1 MNTPRFFNT
10 AGPVRCDEH
19 YCLPPLKRFN
29 LDDVLSLIDQ
39 KKYFVLHAPRQS
51 GKTSSLQALMDYL
64 NHEGKYNCLYFNVE
78 LGQSAREDVMQG
90 IQAILSE
97 MALMAEDFLADPF
110 PESIWASVLEKSGGH
125 AAFNKVL
132 THWAEKSPKPLVLL
146 IDEIDALVGDTLISV
161 LRQLRAG
168 YAKRP
173 ARFPQS
179 IILCGVRDVRDYRI
193 HSEQEKAIITGGSAF
208 NVKAESL
215 RLGNFNQAD
224 VETLYAQHTFDTGQK
239 FEPDALNLVWEL
251 TQGQPWLVNA
261 LGYEVCFK
269 IKAHRNRSVSITTK
283 MLEQAKENLILRRE
297 THLDQLMD
305 KLKEARVQRVIQPI
319 LLGEKTPLS
328 PEDIEYVIDLGLVHR
343 YQNGRLEIA
352 NRIYQEVIPRELAW
366 GFQMSMVE
374 ETVWYVDAHSGK
386 LDMEKLLAAFQSFFR
401 ENSEHWLQQ
410 FQYHEAGPQL
420 LLQAFLQR
428 ILNSGGRVEREYGL
442 GRMRTDLLVIWP
454 LSEGTQ
460 KVVIE
465 LKLVYVSRQ
474 STITQGLQQTWQ
486 YMDKAG
492 TAEGHLLI
500 FDRDINHAWADKIF
514 REEQSY
520 QNQTIIVW
528 GM

>member
-1 MNTPRFFNT
+1 
-10 AGPVRCDEH
+10 
-19 YCLPPLKRFN
+19 LK
-29 LDDVLSLIDQ
+29 
-39 KKYFVLHAPRQS
+39 
-51 GKTSSLQALMDYL
+51 
-64 NHEGKYNCLYFNVE
+64 
-78 LGQSAREDVMQG
+78 
-90 IQAILSE
+90 
-97 MALMAEDFLADPF
+97 
-110 PESIWASVLEKSGGH
+110 
-125 AAFNKVL
+125 
-132 THWAEKSPKPLVLL
+132 
-146 IDEIDALVGDTLISV
+146 
-161 LRQLRAG
+161 
-168 YAKRP
+168 
-173 ARFPQS
+173 
-179 IILCGVRDVRDYRI
+179 
-193 HSEQEKAIITGGSAF
+193 HSTRNI
-208 NVKAESL
+208 
-215 RLGNFNQAD
+215 
-224 VETLYAQHTFDTGQK
+224 
-239 FEPDALNLVWEL
+239 EPDALNLVWEL

>member
-224 VETLYAQHTFDTGQK
+224 VETLYAQHR
-239 FEPDALNLVWEL
+239 A
-251 TQGQPWLVNA
+251 
-261 LGYEVCFK
+261 
-269 IKAHRNRSVSITTK
+269 
-283 MLEQAKENLILRRE
+283 
-297 THLDQLMD
+297 
-305 KLKEARVQRVIQPI
+305 
-319 LLGEKTPLS
+319 
-328 PEDIEYVIDLGLVHR
+328 
-343 YQNGRLEIA
+343 
-352 NRIYQEVIPRELAW
+352 
-366 GFQMSMVE
+366 
-374 ETVWYVDAHSGK
+374 
-386 LDMEKLLAAFQSFFR
+386 
-401 ENSEHWLQQ
+401 
-410 FQYHEAGPQL
+410 
-420 LLQAFLQR
+420 
-428 ILNSGGRVEREYGL
+428 
-442 GRMRTDLLVIWP
+442 
-454 LSEGTQ
+454 
-460 KVVIE
+460 
-465 LKLVYVSRQ
+465 
-474 STITQGLQQTWQ
+474 
-486 YMDKAG
+486 
-492 TAEGHLLI
+492 
-500 FDRDINHAWADKIF
+500 
-514 REEQSY
+514 
-520 QNQTIIVW
+520 
-528 GM
+528 